1 MLDAITIRG
10 ARQHNLKGFDLAIPH
25 KRLTVITGPSGSGK
39 SSLAFDTLYAE
50 GQRRYVESLSTYAR
64 QFLDRMDKPD
74 VEAIDGIAPAIAIEQ
89 KNPVKH
95 SRSTVG
101 TATEIATYLRLLFA
115 KIGRTVCP
123 DCRREVTADSVRTA
137 TDALLAEYAGARAL
151 IAFEKPK
158 GGKETWA
165 AWAAARVA
173 QGYLR
178 VVLDGEPLDLA
189 DPSAL
194 DRLERAGTV
203 LVVADRL
210 VLAPEAQGRLAE
222 ALEAAFREGGGSA
235 AAVILPG
242 RTGTAAR
249 AADGAGADAAAGRDA
264 GAGDRHEPC
273 GTLSAAAA
281 AGRAEDAGVPAGP
294 AAAEPGTPADPRPAP
309 VVRRF
314 STRYACSGCGRTF
327 EPPSPLLF
335 SFNSPRGACPA
346 CKGFGSTLD
355 YAMSRIVPDPGKSL
369 KDGAIDP
376 WTKPSNEW
384 WQQQLP
390 AFCRRAGIDPN
401 KPFAELTEAEV
412 ARLKAGDRKFPGLDG
427 FFAYLE
433 RKKYK
438 MHVRVFMARYK
449 AAVTCAACGGTR
461 LRPEALY
468 ARVGGKTIAEVSA
481 LTVKAA
487 RQWFAALPLS
497 PFEREVA
504 RDVLRQIVSRLD
516 FLAEVGLD
524 YLTLDRQ
531 TRTLSGGEAQRINL
545 ANQLGAA
552 LTGTLYV
559 LDEPSIGLHPRDTQ
573 KLVGILR
580 RLADAGNTVVVVE
593 HDREIIEAADHVV
606 ELGPRSGE
614 AGGEVVF
621 AGPASAFRNDTR
633 ALTPRYLRGE
643 LAVPL
648 PRRRR
653 PIDGPRLVL
662 AGARAHNLKGVTL
675 ELPLRAF
682 TCVTGVSGSGKSSL
696 IHDTLW
702 AALGRLLGSRRRG
715 AAAGGAGE
723 AAAVDAEPVGP
734 FDRLIGV
741 ERLRGAVM
749 IDQTPIGRT
758 PRSNPATYIKVWDE
772 IRKLFAATAQA
783 RRLGLTA
790 GHFSFNV
797 PGGRCATCEGA
808 GYQTIEMHFMADL
821 FVTCE
826 ACGGRRFNETALA
839 VQYRG
844 RTIADVL
851 GMTVREALAL
861 FGDQPAI
868 ARKLGVLDEVGLG
881 YLRLGQ
887 AATTLSGGEAQ
898 RLKIAAELAGTEGEG
913 LAHGVLYLMDEPTTG
928 LHLDDVARLIEVLQ
942 ALVDRGNTLVVVEH
956 HPDVIKA
963 ADYVVD
969 LGPEGGD
976 AGGEIVAAG
985 RPEEIAAVPQSRT
998 GQALRGYLTGTPGG
1012 ASASGPLAA
1021 ERKRA

>member
-1 MLDAITIRG
+1 MLDAIKIRG

-25 KRLTVITGPSGSGK
+25 KRLVVVTGVSGSGK
-39 SSLAFDTLYAE
+39 SSLAFDTIYAE

-74 VEAIDGIAPAIAIEQ
+74 VEAIDGIQPAIAIEQ

-115 KIGRTVCP
+115 KVGRTICP
-123 DCRREVTADSVRTA
+123 DCRFEVTADTVRSA
-137 TDALLAEYAGARAL
+137 TDALMAEPPGTRL
-151 IAFEKPK
+151 LVAFETPPGK
-158 GGKETWA
+158 KETWA

-178 VVLDGEPLDLA
+178 VVVDGEPLDLA

-194 DRLERAGTV
+194 DRLEGARER
-203 LVVADRL
+203 LVAADRL
-210 VLAPEAQGRLAE
+210 VVGPEAQGRLAE
-222 ALEAAFREGGGSA
+222 ALEAAFREGHGSA
-235 AAVILPG
+235 IAVILG
-242 RTGTAAR
+242 
-249 AADGAGADAAAGRDA
+249 
-264 GAGDRHEPC
+264 E
-273 GTLSAAAA
+273 
-281 AGRAEDAGVPAGP
+281 
-294 AAAEPGTPADPRPAP
+294 TPRL
-309 VVRRF
+309 RRF
-314 STRYACSGCGRTF
+314 STRYACPGCGRTF
-327 EPPSPLLF
+327 EAPSPLLF
-335 SFNSPRGACPA
+335 SFNSPRGACPT

-355 YAMSRIVPDPGKSL
+355 YAMARIVPDPATSL

-376 WTKPSNEW
+376 WTKPSNDW
-384 WQQQLP
+384 WQRQLP
-390 AFCRRAGIDPN
+390 AFCKRAGVDAT
-401 KPFAELTEAEV
+401 KPFAELTDAEI
-412 ARLKAGDRKFPGLDG
+412 AKLKVGDRKFPGLDG

-438 MHVRVFMARYK
+438 MHVRVFMSRYK
-449 AAVTCAACGGTR
+449 AAVTCADCGGTR
-461 LRPEALY
+461 LRPEARY
-468 ARVGGKTIAEVSA
+468 ARVAGKMIAEVSA
-481 LTVKAA
+481 LTVREA
-487 RQWFAALPLS
+487 RAWVAGLPLS
-497 PFEREVA
+497 PFEAEVA
-504 RDVLRQIVSRLD
+504 RDVLRQITMRLD
-516 FLAEVGLD
+516 FMAEVGLD

-573 KLVGILR
+573 KLIRFLR
-580 RLADAGNTVVVVE
+580 RLADAGNTVLVVE
-593 HDREIIEAADHVV
+593 HDREVIEAADHVV

-621 AGPASAFRNDTR
+621 AGPAPAFRDDPV
-633 ALTPRYLRGE
+633 ALTPKYLRGE
-643 LAVPL
+643 LAVLL
-648 PRRRR
+648 PARRR

-662 AGARAHNLKGVTL
+662 AGARAHNLKTVTL

-696 IHDTLW
+696 VHDTLW
-702 AALGRLLGSRRRG
+702 AAVDRLLNGTKGR
-715 AAAGGAGE
+715 APGE
-723 AAAVDAEPVGP
+723 ADAGDGSNGGGEAEPVGL
-734 FDRLIGV
+734 FDRLSGV
-741 ERLRGAVM
+741 EKLRGAVM
-749 IDQTPIGRT
+749 IDQAPIGRT

-772 IRKLFAATAQA
+772 IRKLFAGTAEA

-790 GHFSFNV
+790 GHFSFNIA
-797 PGGRCATCEGA
+797 GGRCATCEGA
-808 GYQTIEMHFMADL
+808 GYQTIEMHFLADL

-826 ACGGRRFNETALA
+826 ACGGRRFGETALA
-839 VQYRG
+839 VRYRG

-851 GMTVREALAL
+851 GMTVHEALRF
-861 FGDQPAI
+861 FGDQPAV
-868 ARKLGVLDEVGLG
+868 ANKLAVLDEVGLG

-898 RLKIAAELAGTEGEG
+898 RLKIARELAAAAPPPIGRVPG

-928 LHLDDVARLIEVLQ
+928 LHLDDVARLVEVLQ

-969 LGPEGGD
+969 LGPEGGE

-985 RPEEIAAVPQSRT
+985 RPEDIMANPRSHT
-998 GQALRGYLTGTPGG
+998 GRALRGYLTGPVGG
-1012 ASASGPLAA
+1012 ASLTGSVADDL
-1021 ERKRA
+1021 RRRA